1 MRMSNLRPVCVA
13 AYTAAML
20 ASGTFSMAALASAP
34 EPPGSAQNR
43 VGQRADQ
50 QSYQHRHFA
59 YDDRQAVQTWYEQRR
74 HTPPPGLRDRD
85 RLNSS
90 LSAKITVGAVLDR
103 DLRRHVHTVPSD
115 LRQQLPAAHR
125 GDRYYLVDGQLC
137 LVDNHYQVED
147 VIRLTGR

>member
-1 MRMSNLRPVCVA
+1 MRMSNLRPACVA

-20 ASGTFSMAALASAP
+20 AMGTFGTAALASAP
-34 EPPGSAQNR
+34 EPPGSSQN
-43 VGQRADQ
+43 GADQ
-50 QSYQHRHFA
+50 RSDQHRHFG

-74 HTPPPGLRDRD
+74 HTLPPGLRDSD
-85 RLNSS
+85 RLGAS

-103 DLRRHVHTVPSD
+103 DLRRHVHTVPID
-115 LRQQLPAAHR
+115 LIRELPAAQR

-147 VIRLTGR
+147 AIRLNGR